1 LSAAAQR
8 NPKLARALARYS
20 LIGENAAVW
29 LAIGTAGLAIS
40 RSPGRREAW
49 ADGLDATLCAFALN
63 VAIKHVVRRPR
74 PPAAGA
80 APLTP
85 LLTQMS
91 FPSTHATTSFAAAGV
106 FARALPP
113 ATPLFY
119 ALAGTLA
126 VSRPALGVHYPS
138 DVLAGAALGS
148 AIAKL
153 WPR

>member
-1 LSAAAQR
+1 M
-8 NPKLARALARYS
+8 
-20 LIGENAAVW
+20 
-29 LAIGTAGLAIS
+29 
-40 RSPGRREAW
+40 
-49 ADGLDATLCAFALN
+49 
-63 VAIKHVVRRPR
+63 AIKHVVRRPR
-74 PPAAGA
+74 PPAAGE

-85 LLTQMS
+85 LITQLS

-106 FARALPP
+106 YARALPR

-126 VSRPALGVHYPS
+126 ASRPALGVHYPS
-138 DVLAGAALGS
+138 DVLAGAALGG